1 MCNTNK
7 SETKTKKDIDEWLD
21 GEGRFHRKVVIETIT
36 SPIDTRQATNPRMV
50 SPGFFRQSPCFPEF
64 RFSGSQGYQEPK
76 QFFGRNMSDK
86 PVIDV
91 KEFIEKGKKILSG
104 MGIDVEKEIKNLF
117 TQPEKETKTAEE
129 LVNETKEAEIKE
141 EPKQEVKEETKTKP
155 LNQKKEVEKW
165 QKTKKPKIQKQNQ
178 TQKIPKIQKIL
189 KSQKMQKIPKMKKMK

>member
-1 MCNTNK
+1 MCNTK
-7 SETKTKKDIDEWLD
+7 SEIKTKKDIDEWLD

-76 QFFGRNMSDK
+76 QFFGNNMTNK

-91 KEFIEKGKKILSG
+91 KSFIENGKKILSS
-104 MGIDVEKEIKNLF
+104 MGINVEKEIKNLF

-129 LVNETKEAEIKE
+129 LVNETKEAEKE

-165 QKTKKPKIQKQNQ
+165 QKTKK
-178 TQKIPKIQKIL
+178 QKIMKPQKT
-189 KSQKMQKIPKMKKMK
+189 QKMQKIPKMKKMK